1 MPNPVMSSTMGL
13 HSSASLS
20 RSQSAEIDATL
31 LVMKGVIKEVIKT
44 VGTKGIQTLSHFI
57 TTSCFRSS
65 FCVHEAKLQPVKIKY
80 HRDGSVCNYLDSNT
94 VL

>member
-13 HSSASLS
+13 RSSASLS

-44 VGTKGIQTLSHFI
+44 VRTKDIQTLSHFI
-57 TTSCFRSS
+57 TTIDFMFS
-65 FCVHEAKLQPVKIKY
+65 FQFLCA
-80 HRDGSVCNYLDSNT
+80 
-94 VL
+94 